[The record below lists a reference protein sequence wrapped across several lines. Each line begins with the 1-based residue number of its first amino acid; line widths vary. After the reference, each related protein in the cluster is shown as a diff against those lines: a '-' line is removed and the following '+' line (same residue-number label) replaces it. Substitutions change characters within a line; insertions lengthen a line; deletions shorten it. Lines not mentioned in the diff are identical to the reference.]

1 MKLST
6 STEWLLFHLWKS
18 NPETGKSCPGIII
31 PETIIYR
38 FKITKIQNNKII
50 K

>member
-38 FKITKIQNNKII
+38 CNITKTKNII